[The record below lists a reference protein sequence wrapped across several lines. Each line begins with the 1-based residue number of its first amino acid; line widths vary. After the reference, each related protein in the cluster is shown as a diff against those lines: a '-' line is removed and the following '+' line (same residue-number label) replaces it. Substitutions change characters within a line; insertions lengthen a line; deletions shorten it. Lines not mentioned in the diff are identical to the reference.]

1 MKLQGRA
8 VVIAR
13 DNVDTDVLYPGPY
26 LNVTDVETMKLY
38 LFEGLDPSLRDEL
51 GGHTAL
57 VVGENFGPGSSREH
71 VPQAMKAWG
80 IQFLVGRSFARI
92 FGRNCL
98 NLGLPIVTC
107 PEAVAAAT
115 PGSILRLDLVAGRLQ
130 VDETV
135 FEVPAFPPF
144 MRELIAAGG
153 LVESL
158 RRRLDA
164 TTPVV

>member
-1 MKLQGRA
+1 
-8 VVIAR
+8 
-13 DNVDTDVLYPGPY
+13 
-26 LNVTDVETMKLY
+26 
-38 LFEGLDPSLRDEL
+38 
-51 GGHTAL
+51 
-57 VVGENFGPGSSREH
+57 
-71 VPQAMKAWG
+71 MKAWG

-115 PGSILRLDLVAGRLQ
+115 PGSILRFDLVAGRLQ

-135 FEVPAFPPF
+135 FEVPPFPPF